1 MELSQN
7 KILNS
12 KFYKVFIFL
21 FSLTFITWW
30 SGIAGASLYAIPS
43 LLLVGFS
50 IYAIIKGQ
58 YFLIITKLY
67 NNYKEW
73 ISFQKY
79 KKMILAIFALQSFLW
94 FSYVILKY
102 YSFNLFTLDAGYH
115 SNILYNISNGD
126 FFSSVF
132 NMHNLGEHF
141 TLSMSFI
148 ALFYKLVPSINW
160 MMGFKII
167 AYLSS
172 VYLIFVIIKD
182 ELKEYQ
188 KYWMVF
194 IVFAVMW
201 LFLYRPIIN
210 TVRYEFQAS
219 CLAPPFILMSFL
231 FLKKEKWIPFVFTMI
246 FLLGFKEHL
255 GSVWI
260 GFGCYKILKNPRNI
274 SGYIILMIGVLS
286 IYLIMFEIKSYFRGT
301 TSGYND
307 VNLIAPFK
315 DIGEKIFYFL
325 IYLLSPLMFLPLIFW
340 KNGIM
345 AMPAIGINLISGVP
359 QMYSSHYHYDDVAST
374 LLIIS
379 TIISLKNLNINFL
392 FEKIKK
398 YKIFQYGTIL
408 WLSLFL
414 YYLPYSNL
422 RFIKKVIPTSMHFE
436 LINEINNVNKITK
449 NKHIAVQDVL
459 GSHFYRKEIQ
469 AYYQGVDCNYD
480 NAFYKNSL
488 PNPLPAYEYIILSAY
503 VSQYGLKDYEKCL
516 EQLNQSNKFIK
527 LGNYKLLDVYQRI
540 QS

>member
-79 KKMILAIFALQSFLW
+79 KKMFLAIFALQSFLW

-172 VYLIFVIIKD
+172 VYLIFLIIKD
-182 ELKEYQ
+182 ELKEYH

-286 IYLIMFEIKSYFRGT
+286 IYLIMIEIKSYFRGT

-345 AMPAIGINLISGVP
+345 AMPAIGINLISGVS

-379 TIISLKNLNINFL
+379 TIISLKNLNIKFL
-392 FEKIKK
+392 FEKLKK

-422 RFIKKVIPTSMHFE
+422 RFIKKVIPTSVHFE

-488 PNPLPAYEYIILSAY
+488 PNPLPVYEYIILSAY

>member
-172 VYLIFVIIKD
+172 VYLIFLIIKD

-188 KYWMVF
+188 KYWMLF

-219 CLAPPFILMSFL
+219 CLAPPFISISFL

-345 AMPAIGINLISGVP
+345 AMPAIGINLISGVS

-379 TIISLKNLNINFL
+379 TIISLKNLNIKFL
-392 FEKIKK
+392 FEKLKK

-488 PNPLPAYEYIILSAY
+488 PNPLPEYEYIILSAY

>member
-148 ALFYKLVPSINW
+148 ALFYKLIPSINW

-172 VYLIFVIIKD
+172 VYLIFLIIKD

-379 TIISLKNLNINFL
+379 TIISLKNLNIKFL
-392 FEKIKK
+392 FEKLKK